1 MSSKKVFVRDL
12 VDEYSVRAKNFGDHS
27 SFEFFGVSNE
37 DGITKSKNAAKDKV
51 EDYKIIEQ
59 GCFAYNPYRI
69 NVGSIAYLDE
79 DIKGF
84 ISPAYVVFKTKPKS
98 IIPELLFKFL
108 KSKEGLRQIKLYAR
122 GTVRQALRFE
132 DLCKIELTIPHYDEQ
147 VKLFE
152 KISLTENETI
162 KLNNET
168 DFQLNIVTQ
177 LRQAFLR
184 EAMQGK
190 LVPQDK
196 NDEPATELLKRIKAE
211 KEKLIVEGK
220 LKKQK
225 PLPEIKPEEIPYQPP
240 NDLIFVRLQDICHI
254 EKGNIGIMKAAPG
267 DYPLVTLSEERLSD
281 KDYYFDCKAVIIP
294 IISSAGHGKAEM
306 KRMHYQEG
314 KFSVGNILCA
324 VHPFNYE
331 NFNARFLFEYMNN
344 YKHDF
349 FVKKMRGAANVSL
362 RLDAIAE
369 TPIPIISIKTQN
381 KFEELMQLLDELEKN
396 INQSKEETNLLLQ
409 TVLREAL
416 EEK

>member
-1 MSSKKVFVRDL
+1 
-12 VDEYSVRAKNFGDHS
+12 
-27 SFEFFGVSNE
+27 
-37 DGITKSKNAAKDKV
+37 
-51 EDYKIIEQ
+51 
-59 GCFAYNPYRI
+59 
-69 NVGSIAYLDE
+69 
-79 DIKGF
+79 
-84 ISPAYVVFKTKPKS
+84 
-98 IIPELLFKFL
+98 
-108 KSKEGLRQIKLYAR
+108 
-122 GTVRQALRFE
+122 
-132 DLCKIELTIPHYDEQ
+132 
-147 VKLFE
+147 
-152 KISLTENETI
+152 
-162 KLNNET
+162 
-168 DFQLNIVTQ
+168 
-177 LRQAFLR
+177 
-184 EAMQGK
+184 MQGK
-190 LVPQDK
+190 LVPQNPD
-196 NDEPATELLKRIKAE
+196 DEPATELLKRIKAE

-220 LKKQK
+220 IKKQK
-225 PLPEIKPEEIPYQPP
+225 PLPEIKQEEIPFDQPK
-240 NDLIFVRLQDICHI
+240 DLTFVRLQDICHI

-344 YKHDF
+344 YKHAF